1 LLQSIFGADLDRE
14 EAIKLFKEIIAECKI
29 NIASVSLV
37 HSRKDNALSDGF
49 QLHIKSILN
58 GYDRELIQRIMDK
71 HQLAWKQID
80 NTVVIYKPQITE
92 TV

>member
-1 LLQSIFGADLDRE
+1 LHQSVFGADLNRE
-14 EAIKLFKEIIAECKI
+14 DAIKLFKEIIAECKI

-37 HSRKDNALSDGF
+37 YSRKDDALSDGF
-49 QLHIKSILN
+49 QLHIKSTLN
-58 GYDRELIQRIMDK
+58 EYERELIQRIMDK

-80 NTVVIYKPQITE
+80 DAVVIYKPQIRE